1 MYSTLK
7 YESYSP
13 PHPSDLAASNA
24 CARAFALALALA
36 LALHVCLTLGAAATT
51 LEAVRSRF
59 KGVTPEHTTPPALL
73 LHRPSIRSSHLPP
86 LRLTVP
92 SASVSSS
99 LCLSRPQIR
108 SSSYHSRT
116 GPPLRHSRTGR
127 FGCRWRLSWRILVVV
142 AAEGSPTWTLLG

>member
-7 YESYSP
+7 YKSYSP

-24 CARAFALALALA
+24 CALALALA
-36 LALHVCLTLGAAATT
+36 LALHVCLALGAAPAT
-51 LEAVRSRF
+51 LEAVRSRS

-73 LHRPSIRSSHLPP
+73 LHRPSIRSSLLPP